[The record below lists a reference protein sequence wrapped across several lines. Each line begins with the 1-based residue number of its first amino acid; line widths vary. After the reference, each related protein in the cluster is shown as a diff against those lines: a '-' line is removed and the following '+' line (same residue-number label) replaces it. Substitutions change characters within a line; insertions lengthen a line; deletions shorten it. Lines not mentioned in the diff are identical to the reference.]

1 MIDFEN
7 EKQYDNNL
15 LQKRKEMM
23 NNENKI
29 EKIRKIK
36 DKEDDANSLCMGKP
50 SGPLNKLGGKP
61 DFRISYSTSAIYR
74 ANIAHPV

>member
-1 MIDFEN
+1 MLYRR
-7 EKQYDNNL
+7 KQYDNNL
-15 LQKRKEMM
+15 LQKRKKM
-23 NNENKI
+23 NNEDKI

-61 DFRISYSTSAIYR
+61 DFRISYSTCAIYR

>member
-1 MIDFEN
+1 MLRGS
-7 EKQYDNNL
+7 NL
-15 LQKRKEMM
+15 LQKKKIMM
-23 NNENKI
+23 NNQDKI
-29 EKIRKIK
+29 EKIRKVK
-36 DKEDDANSLCMGKP
+36 DKEDDANPFCMGKP